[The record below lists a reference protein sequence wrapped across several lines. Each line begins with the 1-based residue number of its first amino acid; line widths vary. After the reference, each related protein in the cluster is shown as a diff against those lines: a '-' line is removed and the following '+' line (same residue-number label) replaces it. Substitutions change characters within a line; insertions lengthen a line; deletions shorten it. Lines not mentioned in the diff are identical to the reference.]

1 MISESLAYRI
11 SLGGAA
17 VVLVLT
23 LYSLFQPAMV
33 VCGNLQPGYA
43 PVIAQELARS
53 VGDLQ
58 AIFGANQSA
67 CRAALAAKLNF
78 ITWADCLVFI
88 PAYGVFLLLFFVAM
102 AARDDRSA
110 LIGFFLSAIAV
121 VADYVENVCLFQIT
135 AAPDAVGFSL
145 TVLPFATGTKWLAL
159 GLAGAVA
166 GTILIQ
172 SGRLNYPAAALCGL
186 GFFGTVLG
194 IANPHLFGPFISNAV
209 TLSWIVFLIV
219 DIRGSLPRRAS
230 TMAELEVED
239 GAA

>member
-11 SLGGAA
+11 SFCGAI
-17 VVLVLT
+17 VVLLLT
-23 LYSLFQPAMV
+23 IYSLFQPAMV
-33 VCGNLQPGYA
+33 ACGNLQPGYA
-43 PVIAQELARS
+43 PVIAQELARGAS
-53 VGDLQ
+53 DLQ
-58 AIFGANQSA
+58 AIFGAGPSA

-88 PAYGVFLLLFFVAM
+88 PAYGVFLLFFFVAM

-121 VADYVENVCLFQIT
+121 VADYVENVCLFQLT
-135 AAPDAVGFSL
+135 AAPDLPGFSL
-145 TVLPFATGTKWLAL
+145 AVLPFATGTKWLAL
-159 GLAGAVA
+159 GLAGAVG

-194 IANPHLFGPFISNAV
+194 IANPDLFGPFISGAV
-209 TLSWIVFLIV
+209 TLSWVVFLIV
-219 DIRGSLPRRAS
+219 DIRGSLPRSAS
-230 TMAELEVED
+230 AIAELEVED
-239 GAA
+239 SAA